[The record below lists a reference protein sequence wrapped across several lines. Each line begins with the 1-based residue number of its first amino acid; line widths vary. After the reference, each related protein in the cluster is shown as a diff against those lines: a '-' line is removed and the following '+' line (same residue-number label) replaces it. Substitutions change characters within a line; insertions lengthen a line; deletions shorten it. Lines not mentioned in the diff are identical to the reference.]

1 LFRESSSSRTWTA
14 SCIELRFPWSS
25 WAITVIGWAVL
36 VYQLADAE
44 GGVQLWRGCDGA
56 GAPECAE
63 TVAGANEQEPGIR
76 DQGID
81 PYRIA
86 HDFGHSHLNTRLF
99 LSDIE
104 PEGHCMQWKSRSS
117 LDGAFDD
124 HAQGLPDRP
133 LRSSRPESPKRLCIC
148 VARIRKVCLRSR
160 CIG

>member
-1 LFRESSSSRTWTA
+1 M
-14 SCIELRFPWSS
+14 
-25 WAITVIGWAVL
+25 IGWAVL

-104 PEGHCMQWKSRSS
+104 PEDHCMQWKSRSS

-124 HAQGLPDRP
+124 HAQGY
-133 LRSSRPESPKRLCIC
+133 RSGRYEVRAQSHLSGSASAWRGFG
-148 VARIRKVCLRSR
+148 RSA
-160 CIG
+160 